1 LTRTGLS
8 APEAR
13 RLALAAQGFV
23 GPRPANTPGWR
34 DLRGV
39 VKRLGLLQIDSVN
52 VLVRAHYLPLFSRL
66 GPYDRADFDAKTY
79 RRGDRALFEYW
90 AHEASLLPIEL
101 HPLLRWR
108 MARARNMDGIYKRR
122 LAEFARRRR
131 AFVEAVLAEVEAR
144 GPISAAEL
152 DRRKRRRKGW
162 WSWDEGKLA
171 LEYLFLAG
179 LVTTATRRGAF
190 ERVYD
195 LTKRLIPLAIQE
207 APTPSEANAIRALVQ
222 IAARALGIAT
232 TTDLRDYFR
241 LPVAETRRA
250 VAELVESGVLTKVAV
265 KGWSDEAFLDAAAII
280 PRRVEARALLAP
292 FDPLIWERSRT
303 ERLFDF
309 RYRLEIYTPAAKRV
323 HGYYVLPFL
332 LGDRLAARLC
342 LKSDRASSALQVR
355 TAHGEEGIDRGAVA
369 EALHPELRLMADWL
383 GLERISVASHGDLA
397 PSLRDAVFAADMN
410 VYARRKK
417 RTKRRADT

>member
-1 LTRTGLS
+1 MRTTFS
-8 APEAR
+8 AAEAR
-13 RLALAAQGFV
+13 RLALAAQGFA
-23 GPRPANTPGWR
+23 GPRPANTPDWR
-34 DLRGV
+34 ALRRV

-79 RRGDRALFEYW
+79 RRGASALFEYW

-108 MARARNMDGIYKRR
+108 MARARNMDGIYKR
-122 LAEFARRRR
+122 LAEFARERR
-131 AFVEAVLAEVEAR
+131 AFVESVLAEVAAR

-152 DRRKRRRKGW
+152 GQRERRSNGW

-171 LEYLFLAG
+171 LEYLFWAG

-195 LTKRLIPLAIQE
+195 LTERLIPRAVQE
-207 APTPSEANAIRALVQ
+207 APTPSEADAMRALVQ

-232 TTDLRDYFR
+232 TADLRDYFR
-241 LPVAETRRA
+241 LPLAETRRT

-265 KGWSDEAFLDAAAII
+265 KGWPNEAFLDAAATI
-280 PRRVEARALLAP
+280 PRQVEARALLAP

-309 RYRLEIYTPAAKRV
+309 RYRLEIYTPPAKRV

-342 LKSDRASSALQVR
+342 LKSDRATSTLLVR

-369 EALHPELRLMADWL
+369 EALHPELRLMAEWL
-383 GLERISVASHGDLA
+383 GLERISVTPHGDLA
-397 PSLRDAVFAADMN
+397 PSLREAVFAADMN

-417 RTKRRADT
+417 KRMKR

>member
-1 LTRTGLS
+1 MPQGRVTRTTLS
-8 APEAR
+8 VAEAR
-13 RLALAAQGFV
+13 RLALAAQGFG
-23 GPRPANTPGWR
+23 GPRPAEMPGWR

-66 GPYDRADFDAKTY
+66 GPYDRAGFDAKTY
-79 RRGDRALFEYW
+79 RRGASALFEYW

-108 MARARNMDGIYKRR
+108 MARARNMDGIYKR
-122 LAEFARRRR
+122 LAEFARERR
-131 AFVEAVLAEVEAR
+131 AFVEAVLAEVAAR

-152 DRRKRRRKGW
+152 GRGERRSNGW

-171 LEYLFLAG
+171 LEYLFWAG

-195 LTKRLIPLAIQE
+195 LTERLIPRAIQE
-207 APTPSEANAIRALVQ
+207 APTPTEADAVRALVE

-232 TTDLRDYFR
+232 AADLRDYFR
-241 LPVAETRRA
+241 LPLAQTRRA
-250 VAELVESGVLTKVAV
+250 VAELVESGVLAKVVV
-265 KGWSDEAFLDAAAII
+265 KGWANEAFLDGRASV
-280 PRRVEARALLAP
+280 PRRIEARALLAP
-292 FDPLIWERSRT
+292 FDPLIWERART

-342 LKSDRASSALQVR
+342 LKSDRDGSTLQVR
-355 TAHGEEGIDRGAVA
+355 TAHGEDGIDRGAVA
-369 EALHPELRLMADWL
+369 EALHAELRLMAEWL
-383 GLERISVASHGDLA
+383 GLERISVAPQGDLA
-397 PSLRDAVFAADMN
+397 PSLRDAVLAAEMN
-410 VYARRKK
+410 VRARK
-417 RTKRRADT
+417 TKRRKR

>member
-1 LTRTGLS
+1 MTRTTLS
-8 APEAR
+8 VGEAR
-13 RLALAAQGFV
+13 RLALASQGFG
-23 GPRPANTPGWR
+23 GPRPAERPGWR
-34 DLRGV
+34 DLRRV
-39 VKRLGLLQIDSVN
+39 VKQLGLLQIDSVN

-79 RRGDRALFEYW
+79 RRGASALFEYW
-90 AHEASLLPIEL
+90 AHEASLLPIEV

-108 MARARNMDGIYKRR
+108 MARARNMDGIYKR
-122 LAEFARRRR
+122 LAEFARERR
-131 AFVEAVLAEVEAR
+131 AFVEGVLAEVAAR

-152 DRRKRRRKGW
+152 GRRERRSNGW

-171 LEYLFLAG
+171 LEYLFWAG

-195 LTKRLIPLAIQE
+195 LTERVMPRAIRE
-207 APTPSEANAIRALVQ
+207 APTPTEADAIRALLQ

-232 TTDLRDYFR
+232 AGDLRDYFR
-241 LPVAETRRA
+241 LPVPETRRA
-250 VAELVESGVLTKVAV
+250 ITELVESGVLTKVVV
-265 KGWSDEAFLDAAAII
+265 KGWANEAFLYGGASIT
-280 PRRVEARALLAP
+280 RRIEARALLAP

-309 RYRLEIYTPAAKRV
+309 RYRLEIYTPSAKRV

-342 LKSDRASSALQVR
+342 LKADRAGSTLEVR
-355 TAHGEEGIDRGAVA
+355 TAHGEEGVDRGAVA
-369 EALHPELRLMADWL
+369 EALHPELRLMAEWL
-383 GLERISVASHGDLA
+383 GLERISVAPHGDLA
-397 PSLRDAVFAADMN
+397 PSLRDAVFSADMN
-410 VYARRKK
+410 VYARRTKRKK
-417 RTKRRADT
+417 RSGAS